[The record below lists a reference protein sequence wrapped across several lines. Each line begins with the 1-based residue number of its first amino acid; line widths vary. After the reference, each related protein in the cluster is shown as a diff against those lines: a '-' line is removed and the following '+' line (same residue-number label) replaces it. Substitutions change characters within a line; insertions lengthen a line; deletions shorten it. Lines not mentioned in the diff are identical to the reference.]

1 MRFFLCFSHT
11 IRYYENMKEIVTPL
25 DDILSA
31 MTDTREPSRD
41 LVRRAYAFA
50 EEAHAPQKRYS
61 GAPYFVHVSA
71 AAKTLATLGL
81 DATTIAAGLLHDVL
95 EDAQVSHARIEKDF
109 GKDVAFL
116 VDGVT
121 KLGKLKYRGIERH
134 AESLR
139 KLFISTAKDVRV
151 ILIKLADRLH
161 NMSTLEFVPPE
172 KRQRIALETLEIYAP
187 LANRLSMGKLK
198 GYLEDYAFPYAY
210 PKEYKEVQTMVKE
223 HTRDTEKKL
232 VKLYRT
238 LQKKLAEEGIK
249 GVRGEYRLK
258 RTYSLFKKLQKYD
271 MDLSKIYDIAAVR
284 VIVPSVSDCYRTL
297 GIIHSIWRPLPG
309 RIKDYIAFP
318 RPNGYQSLHTTVFT
332 GDGGVAEIQIRT
344 EEMNREATLGIAAHY
359 SYKESDG
366 KPKKSRRQTAKN
378 GKVDWVHELLEWHE
392 HMESGE
398 FLDTL
403 KTDFFTDRVFVFT
416 PKGDVVDL
424 PTDSS
429 PLDFAYAIHS
439 AIGEHAS
446 AAKVNGK
453 LVSLD
458 TPLKN
463 GDIVQIETKES
474 AKPSAKWLA
483 YTKTS
488 MARRHIKVALQKQ
501 LEEKRKV
508 DATR

>member
-1 MRFFLCFSHT
+1 
-11 IRYYENMKEIVTPL
+11 MKEVITPI

-31 MTDTREPSRD
+31 MTDTRETSRD
-41 LVRRAYAFA
+41 LVRKAYAFA
-50 EEAHAPQKRYS
+50 EQSHASQKRYS

-71 AAKTLATLGL
+71 IGKTLALLGL
-81 DATTIAAGLLHDVL
+81 DVTTIAAGLLHDVI
-95 EDAQVSHARIEKDF
+95 EDAHVSPEVIEKDF

-121 KLGKLKYRGIERH
+121 KLGKLKYRGLERH

-210 PKEYKEVQTMVKE
+210 PKEYKEVQTLIKE
-223 HTRDTEKKL
+223 HTKDTEKKL

-238 LQKKLAEEGIK
+238 LQKKLAEEGMK
-249 GVRGEYRLK
+249 GVRGEYRVK
-258 RTYSLFKKLQKYD
+258 RTYSLYRKLQKYD

-284 VIVPSVSDCYRTL
+284 VIVPSVGDCYRTL
-297 GIIHSIWRPLPG
+297 GIIHAIWRPLPG

-332 GDGGVAEIQIRT
+332 GDGDVAEIQIRT
-344 EEMNREATLGIAAHY
+344 EEMNRDATLGIAAHY
-359 SYKESDG
+359 SYKEAGELVG
-366 KPKKSRRQTAKN
+366 KGKKHRTPS
-378 GKVDWVHELLEWHE
+378 GKVDWVNQLLEWHE
-392 HMESGE
+392 NLGSGE
-398 FLDTL
+398 FLDSL

-424 PTDSS
+424 PVDSS

-439 AIGEHAS
+439 AIGEHA
-446 AAKVNGK
+446 AGAKVNGK
-453 LVSLD
+453 MVSLD

-463 GDIVQIETKES
+463 GDIVTIDTKDS

-483 YTKTS
+483 YTKTT

-501 LEEKRKV
+501 AEEKKKAQSIR
-508 DATR
+508 

>member
-1 MRFFLCFSHT
+1 MVEK
-11 IRYYENMKEIVTPL
+11 ITPL

-31 MTDTREPSRD
+31 MTDTRDVSRD
-41 LVRRAYAFA
+41 LVSRAYAFA
-50 EEAHAPQKRYS
+50 QEAHAPQKRYS
-61 GAPYFVHVSA
+61 GAPYFVHTSA
-71 AAKTLATLGL
+71 SAKTLATMGL
-81 DATTIAAGLLHDVL
+81 DATTIAAGILHDVL
-95 EDAQVSHARIEKDF
+95 EDAQVPHDVLEKNF
-109 GKDVAFL
+109 GKEVVFL

-121 KLGKLKYRGIERH
+121 KLGKLKYHGLERH

-161 NMSTLEFVPPE
+161 NMSTLEFVPAE

-210 PKEYKEVQTMVKE
+210 PKEYKEVQTLIKE
-223 HTRDTEKKL
+223 HTKDTEKKL
-232 VKLYRT
+232 IKLYRT
-238 LQKKLAEEGIK
+238 LQKKLAEEGMK
-249 GVRGEYRLK
+249 GVRGEYRVK
-258 RTYSLFKKLQKYD
+258 RTYSLFRKLQKYD

-284 VIVPSVSDCYRTL
+284 VIVPSVTDCYKTL
-297 GIIHSIWRPLPG
+297 GIIHAIWRPLPG

-332 GDGGVAEIQIRT
+332 GDGDVAEIQIRT
-344 EEMNREATLGIAAHY
+344 EEMNRDATLGIAAHY
-359 SYKESDG
+359 SYKEMDG
-366 KPKKSRRQTAKN
+366 ETPKRGKKVRP
-378 GKVDWVHELLEWHE
+378 GKVDWVSELLEWHE

-424 PTDSS
+424 PVESS

-446 AAKVNGK
+446 GAKVNGK
-453 LVSLD
+453 MVALD
-458 TPLKN
+458 TPLHN
-463 GDIVQIETKES
+463 GDIVTIITKES
-474 AKPSAKWLA
+474 AKPSSKWLT

-488 MARRHIKVALQKQ
+488 MARRHIKVSLQKQ
-501 LEEKRKV
+501 AEEKKKIEARH
-508 DATR
+508 

>member
-1 MRFFLCFSHT
+1 M
-11 IRYYENMKEIVTPL
+11 E
-25 DDILSA
+25 DA
-31 MTDTREPSRD
+31 REASRD
-41 LVRRAYAFA
+41 LVSRAYRYA
-50 EEAHAPQKRYS
+50 EHAHSTQQRYS

-71 AAKTLATLGL
+71 CAKTLATLGL
-81 DATTIAAGLLHDVL
+81 DAPTIAAGLLHDVL
-95 EDAQVSHARIEKDF
+95 EDAQVPPETIEKEF
-109 GKDVAFL
+109 GKEILFL

-121 KLGKLKYRGIERH
+121 KLGKLKYRGLERH

-161 NMSTLEFVPPE
+161 NMSTLAFVPPE

-210 PKEYKEVQTMVKE
+210 PKEFREVEALIKERSKG
-223 HTRDTEKKL
+223 TEKKL
-232 VKLYRT
+232 MKLYRT
-238 LQKKLAEEGIK
+238 LQKKLAEEGII
-249 GVRGEYRLK
+249 GVRGEYRVK
-258 RTYSLFKKLQKYD
+258 RTYSLFRKLQKYD
-271 MDLSKIYDIAAVR
+271 MDLSRIYDIAAVR
-284 VIVPSVSDCYRTL
+284 VIVPSVADCYRAL
-297 GIIHSIWRPLPG
+297 GVIHSVWRPLPG

-332 GDGGVAEIQIRT
+332 GDGDVAEIQIRT

-359 SYKESDG
+359 SYKESG
-366 KPKKSRRQTAKN
+366 NQKKTKKPRK

-392 HMESGE
+392 HLESGE

-424 PTDSS
+424 PIDSS
-429 PLDFAYAIHS
+429 PIDFAYAIHS

-463 GDIVQIETKES
+463 GDIVTIETKES
-474 AKPSAKWLA
+474 AKPSSKWLA
-483 YTKTS
+483 YAKTT
-488 MARRHIKVALQKQ
+488 MARRHIKIALQKHA
-501 LEEKRKV
+501 EAKKKAEAIR
-508 DATR
+508 